1 LELLV
6 VDDLKKGY
14 YLLFIDGGKRAN
26 EQGQAEGAIGII
38 LREPDLGKVLRSE
51 PEKVG
56 RVGSPLEAEYRAL
69 IRGLELAAEEGLRY
83 ISFSDSA
90 SLVNQVMDRWNKNE
104 LATGLYEKVHEA
116 LKPFKAWQLSWV
128 PREMNQDA
136 DKLVDQAF
144 KGELVAHATD

>member
-1 LELLV
+1 V

-26 EQGQAEGAIGII
+26 EQGQAHGAIGVI

-69 IRGLELAAEEGLRY
+69 IRGLEVAAEEGVPY
-83 ISFSDSA
+83 IAAFSDSA

-104 LATGLYEKVHEA
+104 LAVELYEQVHEA
-116 LKPFKAWQLSWV
+116 FKPFKAWQLSWV

-144 KGELVAHATD
+144 KGESVTHAID

>member
-1 LELLV
+1 M

-14 YLLFIDGGKRAN
+14 YPLFIDGGKRAN

-83 ISFSDSA
+83 IAAFSDSA
-90 SLVNQVMDRWNKNE
+90 SLVNQVMDRWNKSE
-104 LATGLYEKVHEA
+104 RATELYEEVQEA
-116 LKPFKAWQLSWV
+116 FKPFKAWQLSWV

-136 DKLVDQAF
+136 DKLVDHAF
-144 KGELVAHATD
+144 KGEPVTHATD

>member
-1 LELLV
+1 V
-6 VDDLKKGY
+6 VDELKKGY

-83 ISFSDSA
+83 IAAFSDSA
-90 SLVNQVMDRWNKNE
+90 SLVNQVMDRWNKSE
-104 LATGLYEKVHEA
+104 RATELYEEVQEA
-116 LKPFKAWQLSWV
+116 FKPFKAWQLSWV

-136 DKLVDQAF
+136 DKLVDHAF
-144 KGELVAHATD
+144 KGEPVTHATD